1 MDRDFERFYGGPNEA
16 IGNRLYVTISPQRL
30 ILLNRNMYNQ
40 LGQPEAV
47 YLNYSRTRDI
57 IAVEPASPRLPATFP
72 VIKNLMNY
80 RINAAPFC
88 RHFGIDVDTQMKF
101 VHPEIIDNI
110 LYLKL
115 NEVVSVSRRKRKK
128 KVISE

>member
-1 MDRDFERFYGGPNEA
+1 MDRDFERFCGGPNEA
-16 IGNRLYVTISPQRL
+16 IGNRLHVTISPQKL

-72 VIKNLMNY
+72 VIKNIMNY

-88 RHFGIDVDTQMKF
+88 RHFGIDIDTQMKF
-101 VHPEIIDNI
+101 VSPQIIDNI

-115 NEVVSVSRRKRKK
+115 NEVVSVGGRKRRRK
-128 KVISE
+128 VNSE